1 MLLKMASRNLLR
13 NRRRTLITMSAIALG
28 MALMD
33 VTICMQ
39 HGTYQDTIRR
49 GVGALAGHVV
59 VQAKGYEQTGD
70 RDRMVEQSSEVAA
83 KLQAVD
89 PQGLVVRRTFL
100 GGLLTSPSSS
110 APVAVSA
117 VEPAN
122 SQLVGAMDEYL
133 IDGEWVSGDR
143 DIVIGEKL
151 RDNLDVEI
159 GNKVVFMT
167 QAGDDM
173 TSRLFRVKGI
183 FKTGAADQDG
193 FLALFSLQAAQAVLS
208 RPDAAT
214 QVTLH
219 LQTPD
224 DWPEAVDQARASI
237 TGGSDTG
244 SGDTGTSDTS
254 GGSDVEVL
262 SWKEALP
269 DIDAFIKADRAI
281 GQGMLSILGII
292 VAMGVFNTFLMSVL
306 ERTREFGVLLS
317 IGMKPGQLARLVLL
331 EGAVLGAVS
340 VVIGTAL
347 GAAMTWPMVEYGID
361 FSESMGEG
369 MSSGGVVMST
379 IIHSSYN
386 WPRMIVFGIGG
397 FFLTLIAAVWPAWKV
412 STMEPVPAMRQQQ

>member
-39 HGTYQDTIRR
+39 HGAYQDTIRK

-59 VQAKGYEQTGD
+59 VQAEGYEATGE
-70 RDRMVEQSSEVAA
+70 RDRMVEQSSEVVA
-83 KLQAVD
+83 KLQAID
-89 PQGLVVRRTFL
+89 PKGLVVRRTFL
-100 GGLLTSPSSS
+100 GGLLTSPTSS

-133 IDGEWVSGDR
+133 IDGEWISGDR

-151 RDNLDVEI
+151 RDSLDIEI
-159 GNKVVFMT
+159 GKKVVFMT
-167 QAGDDM
+167 QAGDEM

-193 FLALFSLQAAQAVLS
+193 FIVLFSLQAAQAVLG

-219 LQTPD
+219 MATPD
-224 DWPEAVDQARASI
+224 DWPGAVEQARASI
-237 TGGSDTG
+237 D
-244 SGDTGTSDTS
+244 
-254 GGSDVEVL
+254 GSDVEVL

-281 GQGMLSILGII
+281 GQGMISILGII

-317 IGMKPGQLARLVLL
+317 IGMKPSQLARMVLL
-331 EGAVLGAVS
+331 EGAVLGALS
-340 VVIGTAL
+340 ILIGTAL
-347 GAAMTWPMVEYGID
+347 GAALIWPMAEYGLD

-379 IIHSSYN
+379 VMYPSYN

-397 FFLTLIAAVWPAWKV
+397 FFLTLIAAIWPAWKV

>member
-39 HGTYQDTIRR
+39 HGAYQDTIRK

-59 VQAKGYEQTGD
+59 VQAEGYEATGE
-70 RDRMVEQSSEVAA
+70 RDRMVDGSSEVVT
-83 KLQAVD
+83 KLQAID
-89 PQGLVVRRTFL
+89 PEGIVVRRTFL
-100 GGLLTSPSSS
+100 SGLLTSPAGS

-117 VEPAN
+117 IEDAN

-151 RDNLDVEI
+151 RDNLDVKL

-167 QAGDDM
+167 QAGDEM

-193 FLALFSLQAAQAVLS
+193 FIVLFSLQASQAVLG

-219 LQTPD
+219 MATPD
-224 DWPEAVDQARASI
+224 DWPGAVEQARASI
-237 TGGSDTG
+237 D
-244 SGDTGTSDTS
+244 
-254 GGSDVEVL
+254 GSDVEVL

-317 IGMKPGQLARLVLL
+317 IGMKPTQLARMVLL
-331 EGAVLGAVS
+331 EGAVLGALS
-340 VVIGTAL
+340 ILIGSAL
-347 GAAMTWPMVEYGID
+347 GAALVWPLVEYGLD

-379 IIHSSYN
+379 VMYSSYN

>member
-13 NRRRTLITMSAIALG
+13 NRRRTLITMGAIALG

-33 VTICMQ
+33 VTICLQ
-39 HGTYQDTIRR
+39 HGAYQDTIRK

-59 VQAKGYEQTGD
+59 VQAEGYEATGE
-70 RDRMVEQSSEVAA
+70 RDRMVEQSSEIVA
-83 KLQAVD
+83 KLQAID
-89 PQGLVVRRTFL
+89 PEGLVVRRTFL
-100 GGLLTSPSSS
+100 GGLLTSPSNS

-133 IDGEWVSGDR
+133 IDGEWVSGER

-159 GNKVVFMT
+159 GKKVVFMT
-167 QAGDDM
+167 QAGDEM

-193 FLALFSLQAAQAVLS
+193 FIVLFSLKAAQAVLG

-219 LQTPD
+219 LNSPD

-237 TGGSDTG
+237 DGSDT
-244 SGDTGTSDTS
+244 
-254 GGSDVEVL
+254 EVL

-281 GQGMLSILGII
+281 GQGMISILGII

-317 IGMKPGQLARLVLL
+317 IGMKPRQLARLVLL
-331 EGAVLGAVS
+331 EGAVLGAIS
-340 VVIGTAL
+340 ILIGTAL
-347 GAAMTWPMVEYGID
+347 GAALTWPMAEYGLD

-379 IIHSSYN
+379 VFYSSYN

-397 FFLTLIAAVWPAWKV
+397 FFLTLIAAIWPAWKV

>member
-33 VTICMQ
+33 VTICLQ
-39 HGTYQDTIRR
+39 HGLYQDTIRK

-59 VQAKGYEQTGD
+59 VQAEGYEATGD
-70 RDRMVEQSSEVAA
+70 RDRMVDQSTDVAT
-83 KLQAVD
+83 KLQAID
-89 PQGLVVRRTFL
+89 PEGIVVRRTFL
-100 GGLLTSPSSS
+100 SGLLTSSASS

-159 GNKVVFMT
+159 GKKVVFMT
-167 QAGDDM
+167 QAGDEM
-173 TSRLFRVKGI
+173 TSRLFRVSGI

-193 FLALFSLQAAQAVLS
+193 FIVLFSLKAAQAVLS

-224 DWPEAVDQARASI
+224 DWPAAIDQARASI
-237 TGGSDTG
+237 D
-244 SGDTGTSDTS
+244 DR
-254 GGSDVEVL
+254 DVEVL

-269 DIDAFIKADRAI
+269 DIDAFIKADRTI
-281 GQGMLSILGII
+281 GQGMLSVLGII
-292 VAMGVFNTFLMSVL
+292 VAMGMFNTFLMSVL

-317 IGMKPGQLARLVLL
+317 IGMKPVQLARMVLL
-331 EGAVLGAVS
+331 EGAVLGALS
-340 VVIGTAL
+340 ILIGTGL
-347 GAAMTWPMVEYGID
+347 GAALVWPMAEYGID
-361 FSESMGEG
+361 FHEAMGEG

-379 IIHSSYN
+379 MLHSSYN

>member
-33 VTICMQ
+33 VTICIQ

-59 VQAKGYEQTGD
+59 VQAEGYEHTGE
-70 RDRMVEQSSEVAA
+70 RDRMVEQSTEVAA
-83 KLQAVD
+83 KLQAID
-89 PQGLVVRRTFL
+89 PRGLVVRRTFL
-100 GGLLTSPSSS
+100 GGLLTSPTSS

-117 VEPAN
+117 IEPAN

-133 IDGEWVSGDR
+133 IDGEWVSSDR

-151 RDNLDVEI
+151 RDNLDTKI

-167 QAGDDM
+167 QVGDEM

-193 FLALFSLQAAQAVLS
+193 FIVLFSLKAAQAVLS

-219 LQTPD
+219 LQAPD
-224 DWPEAVDQARASI
+224 EWPEAVDQARASI
-237 TGGSDTG
+237 DS
-244 SGDTGTSDTS
+244 
-254 GGSDVEVL
+254 SDVEVL

-269 DIDAFIKADRAI
+269 DIDAFITADRTI

-306 ERTREFGVLLS
+306 ERSREFGVLLS
-317 IGMKPGQLARLVLL
+317 IGMKSGQLARLVLL

-340 VVIGTAL
+340 ILIGTAL
-347 GAAMTWPMVEYGID
+347 GAALTWPLVEYGID